1 MLDVRGCVCVY
12 CTFYICCGPTT
23 MLLESIGDVSHV
35 SLVNTIRHASRL
47 SAQHDR
53 TSKSQSVPG
62 RQLHERFESSARF
75 HALVCLLGR
84 PTPLC

>member
-1 MLDVRGCVCVY
+1 MGVCVY
-12 CTFYICCGPTT
+12 IVHFISVAGGPTT